1 MSFFCSFY
9 DHLLGICQHGMVL
22 ILGRCQDGFV
32 LVPREMSRLF
42 GFGSSGDVMMV
53 WFWFLGRCHDGLAS
67 GNSGD
72 VEVA

>member
-1 MSFFCSFY
+1 MSSI
-9 DHLLGICQHGMVL
+9 DHLLVKMS
-22 ILGRCQDGFV
+22 RWYGFDT
-32 LVPREMSRLF
+32 REMSRWF

-53 WFWFLGRCHDGLAS
+53 WFWFLGRCHDGLVS